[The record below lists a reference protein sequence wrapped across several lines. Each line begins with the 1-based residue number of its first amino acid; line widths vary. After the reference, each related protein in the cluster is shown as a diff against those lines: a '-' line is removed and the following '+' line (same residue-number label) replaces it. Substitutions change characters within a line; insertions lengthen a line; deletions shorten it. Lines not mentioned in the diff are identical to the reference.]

1 MQLGLIGLGAMGGSM
16 ARRLPFPSFPSFPFF
31 PS

>member
-16 ARRLPFPSFPSFPFF
+16 ARRLPFPSFPFF